1 MPELKPGSRLQSTV
15 CATEAMV
22 VKAPGGDIAIECG
35 GAPMAEAGTAEVAGA
50 PDDGAAEG
58 TLLGK
63 RYVNG
68 DESLELV
75 HDFPA
80 WRCPSGQDDLVRLL
94 AAYGE
99 VVGQPSPPLVKL
111 HGNDGGAL
119 VACRQAADPG
129 LARAGEGHA
138 VVFGQVGSNP
148 HGPNEFHRGTSI
160 RPYLDILDHWVD
172 SYLPFS

>member
-1 MPELKPGSRLQSTV
+1 MAGIRLTVSEGSVPGQPAPTLAGFDIRELLDHRD
-15 CATEAMV
+15 AI
-22 VKAPGGDIAIECG
+22 GDLLSSVR
-35 GAPMAEAGTAEVAGA
+35 AG
-50 PDDGAAEG
+50 
-58 TLLGK
+58 LG
-63 RYVNG
+63 G

-119 VACRQAADPG
+119 VACRQDADPG